1 MHWQLFSLFYWAEP
15 NRHDL
20 WRNETEI
27 YFDGYYYPDLLV
39 RELKNYI
46 NQNRTKPFFIYWASN
61 MPHYPLQPRE
71 RWLEHYNSKKIPYP
85 RNLYSAFMSTLD
97 ETIGE
102 VLDFLDKEGL
112 RENTIIIFQSDNGHS
127 VEERNHFGG
136 GYFRR
141 RNSCAR
147 SY

>member
-1 MHWQLFSLFYWAEP
+1 
-15 NRHDL
+15 
-20 WRNETEI
+20 
-27 YFDGYYYPDLLV
+27 
-39 RELKNYI
+39 
-46 NQNRTKPFFIYWASN
+46 